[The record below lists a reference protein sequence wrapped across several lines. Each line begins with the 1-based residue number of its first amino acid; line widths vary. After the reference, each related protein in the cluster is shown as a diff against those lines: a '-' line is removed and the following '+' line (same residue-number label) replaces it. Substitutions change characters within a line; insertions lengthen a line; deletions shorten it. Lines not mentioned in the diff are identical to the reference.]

1 MSCLSCDTNFD
12 PIPTD
17 PKDFE
22 AYAKDMQR
30 QIQELNWR
38 LKQAL
43 REKYRETKERFVAL
57 TKPVSLF
64 NEPECTCDIE
74 DDFEEIDKSCQ
85 ENDIKPPRR
94 SPRKLD
100 LSKLEVASETIHQLK
115 GKDRCCSGCQ
125 EIMAEIGEEETRRL
139 EIIPAKSVVHKDIYK
154 KYACKNDQCIDG
166 QVSQA
171 KAPMRAVPKVLATKN
186 TLAFIAAKKYQYS
199 LPLYRLETMT
209 EEMGHKINR
218 STMASWM
225 MKVSDALKPVYE
237 ALERQLIARDYLHI
251 DETRVQVLKEPGRKA
266 ENQSFAWVRC
276 SGDES
281 KAPIILFH
289 YSPSRSGAIAS
300 QLLSGFK
307 GYVQSDD
314 YAGYSS
320 ALKGNSDVQRLV
332 CWDHARRYFI
342 KAHDAI
348 PKKNRKGTLAYRA
361 LGIIQQLYAVEK
373 AKDKESLHDLRQ
385 TKSKALLQNFKELL
399 ESEQAAL
406 SSHSLTSKAIS
417 YTLDNWILLN
427 VYLEDPRLN
436 ISNAPAERAIRP
448 FVIGRKNWIFS
459 DTPRGANASMVIYS
473 LVITAKANGLD
484 PMKYLAETLRR
495 IPRANTAEAL
505 AKLMPLKSYL

>member
-1 MSCLSCDTNFD
+1 MSCLTCQNEIASIPED
-12 PIPTD
+12 P
-17 PKDFE
+17 E
-22 AYAKDMQR
+22 
-30 QIQELNWR
+30 ELKAFAVN
-38 LKQAL
+38 LL
-43 REKYRETKERFVAL
+43 RENQDLRLQFRRKMQEKFRKTSERFVAL
-57 TKPVSLF
+57 TKQPLLF
-64 NEPECTCDIE
+64 NESECSCDIE
-74 DDFEEIDKSCQ
+74 DELDDLSKGNEGTGF
-85 ENDIKPPRR
+85 KPPRR
-94 SPRKLD
+94 KSRKLD
-100 LSKLEVASETIHQLK
+100 LSKLEIASETVHQLS
-115 GKDRCCSGCQ
+115 GKDRCCSACQ
-125 EIMAEIGEEETRRL
+125 EPMAEIGEEETKRL

-171 KAPMRAVPKVLATKN
+171 KAPIRALPKVLATEN

-199 LPLYRLETMT
+199 LPLYRLETMA
-209 EEMGHKINR
+209 EQMGYKINR

-225 MKVSDALKPVYE
+225 MKVSEALKPIYS
-237 ALERQLIARDYLHI
+237 ALEQRLLARDYLHI

-276 SGDES
+276 SGDET

-314 YAGYSS
+314 YAGYRS
-320 ALKGNSDVQRLV
+320 ALKDNADVQRLV

-348 PKKNRKGTLAYRA
+348 PKKSRKGTLAYRA
-361 LGIIQQLYAVEK
+361 LGLIQQLYAVEK
-373 AKDKESLHDLRQ
+373 VKDKESLHDLRQ
-385 TKSKALLQNFKELL
+385 TKSKSILSDFKELM
-399 ESEQAAL
+399 ESEQATL
-406 SSHSLTSKAIS
+406 SSHSLTSKAVS
-417 YTLDNWILLN
+417 YTLDNWELLT
-427 VYLEDPRLN
+427 VYLDNPMLN

-459 DTPRGANASMVIYS
+459 DTPRGAHASMVIYS

-484 PMKYLAETLRR
+484 PMKYLAETLRQ
-495 IPRANTAEAL
+495 IPHAKTTESV
-505 AKLMPLKSYL
+505 AKLLPLKSNL